1 MTTLQDIKRLYRQV
15 YVRILENENRRGFT
29 STKERKE
36 LERLR
41 KLINEGE
48 NNAKLQ
54 SDVS

>member
-1 MTTLQDIKRLYRQV
+1 MTTLQDIKRLYREV

-29 STKERKE
+29 STKEKKE

-54 SDVS
+54 SDAS